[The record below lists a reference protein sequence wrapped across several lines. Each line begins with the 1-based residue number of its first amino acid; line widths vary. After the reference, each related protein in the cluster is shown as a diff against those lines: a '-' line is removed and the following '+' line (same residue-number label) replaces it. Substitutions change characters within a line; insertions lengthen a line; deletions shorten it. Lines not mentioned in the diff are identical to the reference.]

1 MPRLSNEQRE
11 AFCRYYVT
19 HWNAA
24 LAGKQAGYSDVYGPQ
39 LVCNAPDVIE
49 RVRELNEM
57 QLKASDI
64 TAERVM
70 LELGRVAFADVRQ
83 LYAPDGSMIPIH
95 EIGNDAA
102 AAIAG
107 MEFEEELVPD
117 GHEWVEDLVT
127 GERTKQRKWKT
138 IRTVKVKRF
147 DKNSALTTLAKHYK
161 IIGDEG
167 DGINALASALGARLK
182 GARERLQMVD
192 EVPAAEQRVR
202 VASDPSE

>member
-1 MPRLSNEQRE
+1 MPRLRNEQRE

-19 HWNAA
+19 HWNSAR
-24 LAGKQAGYSDVYGPQ
+24 AGEQAGYTRGSAQ
-39 LVCNAPDVIE
+39 NLVREPEVAYRIA
-49 RVRELNEM
+49 ELNEM

-83 LYAPDGSMIPIH
+83 LYAPDGSMIPVH
-95 EIGNDAA
+95 EIGDDAA

-117 GHEWVEDLVT
+117 GYEWVEDLVT
-127 GERTKQRKWKT
+127 GETHKQRKWKT

-192 EVPAAEQRVR
+192 EVPAHEQRVR

>member
-19 HWNAA
+19 HWNATR
-24 LAGKQAGYSDVYGPQ
+24 AGEQAGYAPGVAHN
-39 LVCNAPDVIE
+39 LVAQEPEISA
-49 RVRELNEM
+49 RIRELNEM
-57 QLKASDI
+57 QLKANDI

-70 LELGRVAFADVRQ
+70 LELGRVALADVRQ
-83 LYAPDGSMIPIH
+83 LYRPDGSMIPIH
-95 EIGNDAA
+95 EIGDDAA

-107 MEFEEELVPD
+107 FEVEQQAVNEWEE
-117 GHEWVEDLVT
+117 VEDLIT
-127 GERTKQRKWKT
+127 GEIVRQKVWKT

-192 EVPAAEQRVR
+192 EVPIEEQRVR

>member
-19 HWNAA
+19 HWNATR
-24 LAGKQAGYSDVYGPQ
+24 AGEQAGYASGVAHN
-39 LVCNAPDVIE
+39 LVSQEPEISARI
-49 RVRELNEM
+49 RELNEM
-57 QLKASDI
+57 QLTANDI

-107 MEFEEELVPD
+107 MEFEEELVQD

-192 EVPAAEQRVR
+192 EVPADEQRMR